1 MDVNIEDVGPCKKQI
16 KITVPQSEVQAKIDE
31 NYEKLSESAV
41 VAGFRRGH
49 VPKRLIERRYGED
62 VIEEVKET
70 ILNDAAQRALTDND
84 LKALGTP
91 SFDNVEFAP
100 DKDCVF
106 EITIEVE
113 PEFELPEYKG
123 LKLTKPS
130 AEITDEELESG
141 LDHLRRQQATLQV
154 QPETAKVQQDDFITA
169 DWELRTDEEQVASE
183 KEDELAVRGK
193 RFGGVELEQDLAEA
207 LKDATSG
214 DEHEIKGRILDEYPI
229 EKWRGKDCIVQL
241 TVKEIRRPELP
252 ALDEEFAES
261 LDFDSVD
268 ELKES
273 VRGHLAQ
280 EKERSVNLALERQMF
295 DQLIEAAP
303 FDLPEGVL
311 KAQARNIMLRQ
322 QYRLRMRGMPEEE
335 MEKHLEELRDASE
348 EAAERNLKIFFILN
362 RIADKEKLFVT
373 ENEVENHIAAMANA
387 YHTTVPAM
395 RRRIEQEGS
404 LNELRAGMR
413 ENKVINLLMESA
425 EITEE

>member
-1 MDVNIEDVGPCKKQI
+1 MDVSIQDVGPCRKQI

-31 NYEKLSESAV
+31 NYEKLGESAV

-49 VPKRLIERRYGED
+49 VPKRLIERRYGEE

-70 ILNDAAQRALTDND
+70 ILNDAAQRALTENN

-106 EITIEVE
+106 EITLEVE
-113 PEFELPEYKG
+113 PEFDLPEYKG
-123 LKLTKPS
+123 LKLQRPS
-130 AEITDEELESG
+130 AEVTDEELESG
-141 LDHLRRQQATLQV
+141 LEHVRRQQATLAV
-154 QPETAKVQQDDFITA
+154 QPEKAKVQQDDYITA
-169 DWELRTDEEQVASE
+169 DWDLRSEDELAASE
-183 KEDELAVRGK
+183 KEDELAVRGR

-207 LKDATSG
+207 LGGAKSG
-214 DEHEIKGRILDEYPI
+214 DEREIKGRILDEYPI
-229 EKWRGKDCIVQL
+229 EKWRGKDCVVRL
-241 TVKEIRRPELP
+241 TLKEIRRPELP
-252 ALDEEFAES
+252 ELDEAFAQS

-273 VRGHLAQ
+273 VRRHLAQ

-295 DQLIEAAP
+295 DQLIAAAP

-362 RIADKEKLFVT
+362 KIADKEKLFVT

-387 YHTTVPAM
+387 YQTTVQAM

-413 ENKVINLLMESA
+413 EDKVISLLMENA